1 MKNIISEENK
11 DNILLHWYSSRLK
24 LVLEG
29 ILVGIITGF
38 VIVLFRVSIEKLTDA
53 VNKIYQMIKVNL
65 WAMPLWIILLIAVGY
80 LLGKIV
86 KSDPMT
92 GGSGIPQVE
101 GVLLRKLDMKWYR
114 VIIGKFIGGTLGIG
128 LGLSLG
134 REGPSVQL
142 GAAVGQGVS
151 RMLKKI
157 KIEEKYLI
165 TSGASAGL
173 AAAFNA
179 PLAGTIFALEEVHK
193 NFSPLI
199 LISAFSAALSSDFI
213 TSEFFG
219 FKPIFDFK
227 NISPIPL
234 RYYAFI
240 FIFAIII
247 GIMGVVFNIALLKSQ
262 TLYSKLKWIPDEFN
276 AVIPLLISVIFA
288 FWLPYVLGGGNKLI
302 MQLTYIHFSIGFILL
317 LLIVKFLFTMVCY
330 GSGAPGGIFLPLLAI
345 GAIIGCAYGN
355 VITNMFGINTMYINN
370 FIILGMTG
378 YFTAVVKSPIT
389 GIILI
394 TEMTGTF
401 NNFLS
406 LSIVAIIAYLTSDAL
421 GSDPIYES
429 LLEKFL
435 ANNSKNEK
443 VRIGNSKQKFILQIS
458 VCMGSYLDGKKVRE
472 VDWPEYCLVTEIKRG
487 SQKIIPNGNTGISA
501 GDYITILTNEDM
513 AGKVNDKLMYMSQD
527 KLYFDENKS

>member
-1 MKNIISEENK
+1 MKNIIEGGNN
-11 DNILLHWYSSRLK
+11 DNILFHWYSSKLK

-29 ILVGIITGF
+29 AIVGLITGF
-38 VIVLFRVSIEKLTDA
+38 VVVFFRLGIEGLTGYVSKFYKILKAKLW
-53 VNKIYQMIKVNL
+53 L
-65 WAMPLWIILLIAVGY
+65 LPLWIIFLIIIGY

-86 KSDPMT
+86 KRDPMT

-114 VIIGKFIGGTLGIG
+114 VILGKFFGGIMGIG

-142 GAAVGQGVS
+142 GAAVGQGIS
-151 RMLKKI
+151 KMLKKI

-213 TSEFFG
+213 ASEFLG
-219 FKPIFDFK
+219 FKPVFDFK
-227 NISPIPL
+227 HISPIPL
-234 RYYAFI
+234 KYYIYIMI
-240 FIFAIII
+240 F
-247 GIMGVVFNIALLKSQ
+247 GLIMGITGVIFNTVLLRS
-262 TLYSKLKWIPDEFN
+262 TNLYSKQKWIPKEFN
-276 AVIPLLISVIFA
+276 VAFPLLISIMFG
-288 FWLPYVLGGGNKLI
+288 FFLPQVLGGGNNLI
-302 MQLTYIHFSIGFILL
+302 MLLTNVHFSIAFILIL
-317 LLIVKFLFTMVCY
+317 LVLKFLFTMVCY
-330 GSGAPGGIFLPLLAI
+330 GSGAPGGIFLPLLTI

-355 VITNMFGINTMYINN
+355 LIVNVLGINTSYVNN

-394 TEMTGTF
+394 TEMTGSF

-406 LSIVAIIAYLTSDAL
+406 LSIVSIIAYLTSDVM
-421 GSDPIYES
+421 GSHPIYES

-435 ANNSKNEK
+435 VNNSTNKK
-443 VRIGNSKQKFILQIS
+443 VKIEDTKEKFILQIS
-458 VCMGSYLDGKKVRE
+458 VCMGSYLDGKKVSS
-472 VDWPEYCLVTEIKRG
+472 VKWPEYCLITEIKRG
-487 SQKIIPNGNTGISA
+487 SQKIIPNGDTIICG
-501 GDYITILTNEDM
+501 GDYLTVLTNEDR
-513 AGKVNDKLMYMSQD
+513 AGKLNEVLNSMSQD
-527 KLYFDENKS
+527 NKNFAENKS